1 MSSSEGTGIAMS
13 SQVLHLMGAATGFA
27 IGAAMVKWKWVD
39 CENWDLFSVMRDRHM
54 LTREQLAEE
63 AISSD
68 EAQTKL
74 ASLEQKTQDDLRRY
88 LSAGEAEA
96 ALAVHRRGR
105 KQFAAWRLSEDDHIQ
120 LISSLRAKAK
130 WDDAV
135 EVMVEYLK
143 TPQPKAPMV
152 RLALAQLLIEQ
163 LGRPGQAL

>member
-1 MSSSEGTGIAMS
+1 
-13 SQVLHLMGAATGFA
+13 
-27 IGAAMVKWKWVD
+27 
-39 CENWDLFSVMRDRHM
+39 
-54 LTREQLAEE
+54 EE
-63 AISSD
+63 ALSSD

-74 ASLEQKTQDDLRRY
+74 ASLEQKAQDDLRRY

-120 LISSLRAKAK
+120 LITSLRAKAK

-135 EVMVEYLK
+135 ATMVEYLK
-143 TPQPKAPMV
+143 TPQPKAPAV

-163 LGRPGQAL
+163 LGRPGQALKVMSRLDPQLLPPKHQAALSRLRERAER